1 MSELGVSEVLA
12 RAEKELEN
20 LRRKISEGKDLKRDE
35 AVLALVSA
43 LVPYIG
49 RGFAEVSSGV
59 ETLRGDVKG
68 LSSSVDR
75 LLAEYSRKGEEQL
88 QAMKNLADEFSREG
102 QRAIASLE
110 ERLRQLKKYE
120 EELYNTAR
128 RIQDLETREG
138 QVKKLLEESVSL
150 RRLLESSEEALKRR
164 LDFSQHLSAVKSRPV
179 TDRNPHICQ
188 LPILLEKIAEPA
200 HCRY

>member
-49 RGFAEVSSGV
+49 RGFADVSSGV
-59 ETLRGDVKG
+59 ETLRGDVKE
-68 LSSSVDR
+68 LSSSVDK

-88 QAMKNLADEFSREG
+88 QAVKRLADEFSREG

-110 ERLRQLKKYE
+110 ERLRQLKKIRGGT
-120 EELYNTAR
+120 L
-128 RIQDLETREG
+128 
-138 QVKKLLEESVSL
+138 
-150 RRLLESSEEALKRR
+150 
-164 LDFSQHLSAVKSRPV
+164 QHGKADTGPRDAGG
-179 TDRNPHICQ
+179 TG
-188 LPILLEKIAEPA
+188 EKVAGGVRVVAEVA
-200 HCRY
+200 